1 MAGACNPFGPGGT
14 GPRLPANNA
23 TELESRPSRRIGLC
37 DAQQHVCI
45 LCGVTRLNVYLPDD
59 LAAEA
64 KKAGLNLSAVT
75 QEAVRRSL
83 ALRSTDAWLETLA
96 SPTERVSHD
105 RALAALDAARDEAP
119 TRHG

>member
-1 MAGACNPFGPGGT
+1 MCT
-14 GPRLPANNA
+14 
-23 TELESRPSRRIGLC
+23 
-37 DAQQHVCI
+37 VCV
-45 LCGVTRLNVYLPDD
+45 VTRLSVYLPDD

-83 ALRSTDAWLETLA
+83 AARSTEAWLATIEST
-96 SPTERVSHD
+96 VSHRVTHD
-105 RALAALDAARDEAP
+105 HVLDALDAERDEPP